1 MPRPGQRMGS
11 SGRTRRGL
19 QTHFCG
25 SAAAARSAHRE
36 NASERSALC
45 GRPELAFPSATPRPV
60 SFYRPPARHHAA
72 AAYLSPCPLPGALG
86 KVSRLD
92 GRRGTDGTARA
103 LRTSRL
109 PVPAAPARP
118 RVPPRPPAAAVTKIG
133 SSRRRAAGGA
143 SPGPTASGRSAQA
156 PPARPG
162 GLRGCPV
169 RSRGSPRGR
178 RCCGPAARSGGL
190 MPDVRGTKGE
200 GRPCSLWGE
209 P

>member
-45 GRPELAFPSATPRPV
+45 GRPELAFPSVTPRPV

-109 PVPAAPARP
+109 PVPAA
-118 RVPPRPPAAAVTKIG
+118 RVPPRPPAASVTKIG

>member
-1 MPRPGQRMGS
+1 VPRPGQRMGS

-133 SSRRRAAGGA
+133 SNRRRAAGGA

-162 GLRGCPV
+162 G
-169 RSRGSPRGR
+169 
-178 RCCGPAARSGGL
+178 CGAARCGGGVPL
-190 MPDVRGTKGE
+190 GGGGAVDPRREAVV
-200 GRPCSLWGE
+200 
-209 P
+209 